1 MGGGLLSMPSGGQI
15 SLDEENGRERE
26 REKMQE
32 GIDNKQGKGDQEM
45 ACCGAQKGQKVVD
58 EAKKWHASMCYEE
71 GKQEAS
77 IKEGHFWERERETEA
92 WQVNTLFPHWPAGAT
107 AH

>member
-1 MGGGLLSMPSGGQI
+1 MPSGGQI

-58 EAKKWHASMCYEE
+58 EAKK
-71 GKQEAS
+71 
-77 IKEGHFWERERETEA
+77 
-92 WQVNTLFPHWPAGAT
+92 
-107 AH
+107 

>member
-1 MGGGLLSMPSGGQI
+1 MEGRSPWMKRTG
-15 SLDEENGRERE
+15 ERERE

-58 EAKKWHASMCYEE
+58 EAKK
-71 GKQEAS
+71 
-77 IKEGHFWERERETEA
+77 
-92 WQVNTLFPHWPAGAT
+92 
-107 AH
+107 

>member
-1 MGGGLLSMPSGGQI
+1 MRVRV
-15 SLDEENGRERE
+15 NGRWFTEHAQWRADLPGWRERERERE

-58 EAKKWHASMCYEE
+58 EAKKWHASI
-71 GKQEAS
+71 QECVMR
-77 IKEGHFWERERETEA
+77 KEKRKR
-92 WQVNTLFPHWPAGAT
+92 Q
-107 AH
+107 